1 MIEIKIIPSKET
13 YLVRQPV
20 LRFGKP
26 IESCFFD
33 GDDLETTVHFGL
45 YYNQHLAG
53 VISIFE
59 NKSKHFNEDRQMQ
72 IRGMAVLE
80 EHQKKGLGNFLINRA
95 EEYAKSRN
103 VPLLWF
109 NARESAVGFYEKL
122 RYETIGSAFEIK
134 NIGIH
139 YVMFKHLQ

>member
-20 LRFGKP
+20 LREGKP

-45 YYNQHLAG
+45 YHDTILVG
-53 VISIFE
+53 VISVFE
-59 NKSKHFNEDRQMQ
+59 NKNEIFDANNQMQ
-72 IRGMAVLE
+72 IRGMAVLNSY
-80 EHQKKGLGNFLINRA
+80 QKKGLGNFLINRA
-95 EEYAKSRN
+95 EAYAKSQN
-103 VPLLWF
+103 VSLLWF
-109 NARESAVGFYEKL
+109 NARENAVAFYEKSK
-122 RYETIGSAFEIK
+122 YTTIGSAFKIQ

-139 YVMFKHLQ
+139 YVMFKHL